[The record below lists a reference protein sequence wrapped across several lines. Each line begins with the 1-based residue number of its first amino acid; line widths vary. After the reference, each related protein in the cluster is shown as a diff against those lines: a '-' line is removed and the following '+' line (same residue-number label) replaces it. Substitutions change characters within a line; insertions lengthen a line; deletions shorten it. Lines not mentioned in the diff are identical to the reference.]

1 MGKQTQMIR
10 KATVHDVKAIQ
21 RLLNKHAERGE
32 LLPRSLS
39 DLFDHLRDFSIYEE
53 KSASPIVGV
62 CALHVCWE
70 DLAEIRSLAVDEP
83 YRGQGI
89 GHALIA
95 EALAEAPGLGIRQV
109 FTLTYQ
115 TDFFAAHG
123 FDVVDKAS
131 LPQKI
136 WADCMKCVKFPECDE
151 IAMLRLLAEDKPK

>member
-1 MGKQTQMIR
+1 MIR
-10 KATVHDVKAIQ
+10 KATVDDVRAIQ
-21 RLLNKHAERGE
+21 QLLNKHAKRGE

-39 DLFDHLRDFSIYEE
+39 DLYDHLRDFSIYE
-53 KSASPIVGV
+53 KRSGGPIIGT

-70 DLAEIRSLAVDEP
+70 DLAELRSLAVDEP
-83 YRGQGI
+83 YQGRGI
-89 GHALIA
+89 GSALIG
-95 EALAEAPGLGIRQV
+95 EALAEAPELGISRV

-136 WADCMKCVKFPECDE
+136 WAECVKCIKFPDCDE
-151 IAMLRLLAEDKPK
+151 IAMARSLCQGRPK

>member
-1 MGKQTQMIR
+1 MIR
-10 KATVHDVKAIQ
+10 KATVHDVRSIQ
-21 RLLNKHAERGE
+21 QLLNKHAERGE

-39 DLFDHLRDFSIYEE
+39 DLYDHLRDFSVYEE
-53 KSASPIVGV
+53 KRGGPIIGI

-70 DLAEIRSLAVDEP
+70 DLAELRSLAVDEP
-83 YRGQGI
+83 YQGRGI
-89 GHALIA
+89 GHGLIT
-95 EALAEAPGLGIRQV
+95 EALAEAPELGVRRV

-151 IAMLRLLAEDKPK
+151 IAMLRLLAEDQPK

>member
-1 MGKQTQMIR
+1 MIR
-10 KATVHDVKAIQ
+10 KATVDDVKAIQ

-39 DLFDHLRDFSIYEE
+39 DLFNHLRDFSIYEE

-70 DLAEIRSLAVDEP
+70 DLAEIRSLAVEEP

-95 EALAEAPGLGIRQV
+95 GALAEAPGLGIRQV